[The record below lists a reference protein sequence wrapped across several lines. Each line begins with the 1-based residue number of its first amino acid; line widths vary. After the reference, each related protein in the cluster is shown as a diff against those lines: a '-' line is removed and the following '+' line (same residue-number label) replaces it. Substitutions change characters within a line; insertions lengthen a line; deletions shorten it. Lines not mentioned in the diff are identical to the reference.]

1 MLLAIVMHA
10 CSSNQTSN
18 LPPATS
24 ISACMLIASDF
35 KFTTSNIYFSM
46 HAHSIKFQIYHQQ
59 NLLQH
64 AFSSNQI
71 SNLPPATSISA
82 CMLIQSDFKF
92 TTSNICFIT
101 GIPTLRVIAG
111 GQTLIECPM
120 HQTFELL
127 NCYTTRAMEQQTLI
141 SSQKAELWHGCGV
154 SGVHGDLYGSARTCK
169 ESHEREHTLAWLWS
183 CLGSTV
189 ICMEVH
195 FILKKGL
202 ALWEDEITFTLFMHF
217 SFIISPSK

>member
-18 LPPATS
+18 VPPATS

-59 NLLQH
+59 HLFH
-64 AFSSNQI
+64 YRYPHFTRHCRWTDSNRM
-71 SNLPPATSISA
+71 SNA
-82 CMLIQSDFKF
+82 
-92 TTSNICFIT
+92 SNIW
-101 GIPTLRVIAG
+101 TLK
-111 GQTLIECPM
+111 
-120 HQTFELL
+120 LL
-127 NCYTTRAMEQQTLI
+127 HNKSNGAANLDQLPE
-141 SSQKAELWHGCGV
+141 
-154 SGVHGDLYGSARTCK
+154 SG
-169 ESHEREHTLAWLWS
+169 TLAWLWGVWGPRWS
-183 CLGSTV
+183 VWKCQDLQRVTWTWTHSGMAVGCLGSTV

-217 SFIISPSK
+217 SFIISPSKWLKFSASSAPWEEAS

>member
-10 CSSNQTSN
+10 CSSNQT
-18 LPPATS
+18 
-24 ISACMLIASDF
+24 
-35 KFTTSNIYFSM
+35 
-46 HAHSIKFQIYHQQ
+46 
-59 NLLQH
+59 
-64 AFSSNQI
+64 

-154 SGVHGDLYGSARTCK
+154 SGVHGDLYGSALHLEERTGLMGRRNYFYPLHAFFIHNFPVQVIKVFSLFC
-169 ESHEREHTLAWLWS
+169 SMR
-183 CLGSTV
+183 GS
-189 ICMEVH
+189 IINPINRNRIMN
-195 FILKKGL
+195 
-202 ALWEDEITFTLFMHF
+202 TFTAVFL
-217 SFIISPSK
+217 SFRVSSI